1 MAKQGQQSPPLPKHV
16 APPNEED
23 PALAT
28 TTLFPDI
35 SQVSNSTSDTLK
47 KNISRIKSHA
57 LKRVDFVIFTMHGH
71 VLPQTLRF

>member
-1 MAKQGQQSPPLPKHV
+1 MAKQGQQSPPLPKQI

-35 SQVSNSTSDTLK
+35 SQVSNSTSDILK
-47 KNISRIKSHA
+47 KYFENQVGSTSSI
-57 LKRVDFVIFTMHGH
+57 LQCMDMYY
-71 VLPQTLRF
+71 LRR